1 MVNIPENLI
10 VILVGIILGI
20 SVVLMMRARQVRRNR
35 HAFGYSYGRAQ
46 QARRWLTVGAVLGL
60 GLVLSFA
67 GYRLWVNLRP
77 PVLPETAGAAS
88 EDVYLQ
94 LSDPL
99 SNMFITIPTLGVRTD
114 LVPAPFVANQWDISR
129 LTDEVAHLEGT
140 PLPGQPG
147 NVVLAGH
154 VTVPGA
160 GWGPFQELEQLQV
173 GDRIFIETSQ
183 NTLVYDVI
191 EIKTVEATDVEVTF
205 PTPEDR
211 LTLITCTGW
220 SDILQAYVQRV
231 VVVAVPAG

>member
-1 MVNIPENLI
+1 MNLPENLI
-10 VILVGIILGI
+10 VILVGVILGI
-20 SVVLMMRARQVRRNR
+20 SVVLMMRAWQLRRNR
-35 HAFGYSYGRAQ
+35 QAFGYSYGRAR
-46 QARRWLTVGAVLGL
+46 QARRWLTVGAGL
-60 GLVLSFA
+60 GVLLVSGFGL
-67 GYRLWVNLRP
+67 YRLWVELRP
-77 PVLPETAGAAS
+77 PALPEAAGAAS

-99 SNMFITIPTLGVRTD
+99 TNTYITIPVLGVRTD

-160 GWGPFQELEQLQV
+160 GWGPFQELEQLQA
-173 GDRIFIETSQ
+173 GDRIFIETSL
-183 NTLVYDVI
+183 NTLAYEVV

-231 VVVAVPAG
+231 VVVAIPAG